1 MPRLVLRPG
10 AVTSFAVS
18 LPATGSDPDGLRV
31 WDLSAQH
38 QSRDSTVI
46 KWLRAL
52 QDRLP
57 ADWHADCLPRVGYGD
72 FQVGY
77 PENYYSVLTNEL
89 GWRIIART
97 NMIVGGP
104 NGVFGGL
111 TKQFELRPGGK
122 AEQAEERN
130 AAERPR

>member
-1 MPRLVLRPG
+1 
-10 AVTSFAVS
+10 
-18 LPATGSDPDGLRV
+18 
-31 WDLSAQH
+31 
-38 QSRDSTVI
+38 VI

-130 AAERPR
+130 AASGHGEIDSMRSGNDECTASTGVRWGFPTVAR